1 MLVIGIDVG
10 GTSIKGAAINDSGKV
25 FETFSLDVDKT
36 LNGEQLITQ
45 LAELTKEYIN
55 THNFDEPVVGIGMG
69 IPGTM
74 NTKTGVVV
82 YSNNLCWYNLPVKD
96 IMENITGLTVRI
108 TNDAN
113 AAALGETMFGSG
125 KDYETCVMLTLG
137 TGVGGGIVI
146 NGKLVEGNEG
156 KGGELGHIV
165 TVQGGRTCTC
175 GRKGCLEAYA
185 SATGLVVTA
194 KEFLAKNPN
203 SEILTLVK
211 NNIDK
216 INGKVIFEAAKN
228 GDEVANQIV
237 DQYVVDLGEGLL
249 NYCNI
254 LRPNGII
261 LSGGVANAGEFLF
274 EKLRKYL
281 KENYYGY
288 QGTPAVEVV
297 TAALGYD
304 SGKIGAASLFFD
316 KN

>member
-1 MLVIGIDVG
+1 
-10 GTSIKGAAINDSGKV
+10 V

-185 SATGLVVTA
+185 SATALINQTKVAMEKHPESLMTQYTKEYGKVNGRIAFDAAKQGDAVAKQVVETYIGYIA
-194 KEFLAKNPN
+194 DGITNM
-203 SEILTLVK
+203 I
-211 NNIDK
+211 NIFQPDK
-216 INGKVIFEAAKN
+216 IVIGGGISNEGEYILKPIREYVQKYDYNKLFTRTEVSAATLLNDAGIIGAALAAKN
-228 GDEVANQIV
+228 
-237 DQYVVDLGEGLL
+237 
-249 NYCNI
+249 
-254 LRPNGII
+254 
-261 LSGGVANAGEFLF
+261 
-274 EKLRKYL
+274 L
-281 KENYYGY
+281 K
-288 QGTPAVEVV
+288 
-297 TAALGYD
+297 
-304 SGKIGAASLFFD
+304 
-316 KN
+316 